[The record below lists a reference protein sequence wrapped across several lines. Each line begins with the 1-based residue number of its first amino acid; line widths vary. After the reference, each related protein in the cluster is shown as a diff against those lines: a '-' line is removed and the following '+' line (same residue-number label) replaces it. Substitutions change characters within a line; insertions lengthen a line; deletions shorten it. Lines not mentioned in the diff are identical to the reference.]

1 MVQFQVEDEVI
12 ASHHYEGAGVSAVE
26 DDDNEDFFEVV
37 DTGAGQDEQTNLIDA
52 VVGKL
57 EEILVDTEFQR
68 ERLAFCQTHCDI
80 FEETEENKLE
90 YTAVFDKYSSLIENT
105 LEEALR
111 DTFPEFTVAWFADLL
126 QQKEDPCEGDVFDM
140 LQQLSDFG
148 EFKDEMVSFRKRK
161 EEEALLEQEGE
172 AKGESLAFEVRR
184 MRIFSEEQEDG
195 DERPDLDMSS
205 LQILPLAQESS

>member
-1 MVQFQVEDEVI
+1 MLKLLRTAFHAALQ
-12 ASHHYEGAGVSAVE
+12 AGVSAVE

-37 DTGAGQDEQTNLIDA
+37 DTGAGQDERTNLIDA

-57 EEILVDTEFQR
+57 EEILVDQEFER

-90 YTAVFDKYSSLIENT
+90 YTAVFEKYSALIETT
-105 LEEALR
+105 LEEKLR
-111 DTFPEFTVAWFADLL
+111 GTFPEFSVAWFADLL
-126 QQKEDPCEGDVFDM
+126 QEKENACEGDVFDM

-148 EFKDEMVSFRKRK
+148 EFKDEMVSFRLKK
-161 EEEALLEQEGE
+161 EEEAEAAAQEGAE
-172 AKGESLAFEVRR
+172 GGPKAAAFEVRR
-184 MRIFSEEQEDG
+184 MRIYAEEQEDG

-205 LQILPLAQESS
+205 LQILPLAQEST